1 MELTPFD
8 AGPITSQEEPMFN
21 VSLNLARDWENLT
34 ADSAL
39 TDIFDT
45 ITLDTYARTSE
56 TGEKCWLIRG
66 TTPNVAEF
74 TINLTNH
81 VDQHH
86 IISLGFE
93 RAN

>member
-1 MELTPFD
+1 
-8 AGPITSQEEPMFN
+8 MFN

-66 TTPNVAEF
+66 TTPSVARF
-74 TINLTNH
+74 SARLSRI